1 MSISRSAQSA
11 MRCLPTGLLSLLLC
25 GLIGC
30 TTAARQ
36 EVSPTTA
43 PAATLAPTVVIAQAA
58 TPPAATATATRL
70 APSPTPRPPAE
81 TPPRATPSAAGSG
94 DPASPSGLEPT
105 ATPTATPPTPS
116 PTPTPVPTSSIVP
129 GWLTYENKFLGYSF
143 SYPPEGTIGHH
154 GTTEIPP
161 ENVTTRRE
169 YLAWEETVTLNNL
182 CVGVGYKTGFVTVGP
197 MDETLSLYASP
208 CGITGIGDYTIE
220 NWEEDIMID
229 GRPYTA
235 GGYRLYIWETDQLEE
250 EFYILLDVNDS
261 LRIDFGIHKMGATRS
276 GQPEVSEQ
284 EFNEIRETLLQIL
297 ASFRFFAPQT
307 GDE

>member
-1 MSISRSAQSA
+1 MHGQTRFNPL
-11 MRCLPTGLLSLLLC
+11 RRLCLSTLFVCLLLA
-25 GLIGC
+25 LAGC
-30 TTAARQ
+30 AT
-36 EVSPTTA
+36 
-43 PAATLAPTVVIAQAA
+43 PAHPEDVAPTDSHTPTALIAQAD
-58 TPPAATATATRL
+58 TPPAATATVSPL
-70 APSPTPRPPAE
+70 APSRTPRQTAVSSDGLTSPLQPE
-81 TPPRATPSAAGSG
+81 AT
-94 DPASPSGLEPT
+94 AS
-105 ATPTATPPTPS
+105 PTATPPTPS
-116 PTPTPVPTSSIVP
+116 PTPTPVPTSSVVP
-129 GWLTYENKFLGYSF
+129 GWLTYENEFLGYSF

-169 YLAWEETVTLNNL
+169 YLAWEETVTPNNL
-182 CVGVGYKTGFVTVGP
+182 CVGVSYKTGFVTVGP

-220 NWEEDIMID
+220 NWEEDITID

-235 GGYRLYIWETDQLEE
+235 GGYRLYIWETDQLVS
-250 EFYILLDVNDS
+250 EFHILLDVNDS

>member
-1 MSISRSAQSA
+1 MSMQPGMANSTSLERLLGKARTRLLELHVVAVISI
-11 MRCLPTGLLSLLLC
+11 TGCAGQNASQPALDRAAVATETVAVA
-25 GLIGC
+25 GVE
-30 TTAARQ
+30 TRATAT
-36 EVSPTTA
+36 PTTA
-43 PAATLAPTVVIAQAA
+43 PPPPVKPDAPTRPA
-58 TPPAATATATRL
+58 TSSLNPPA
-70 APSPTPRPPAE
+70 
-81 TPPRATPSAAGSG
+81 
-94 DPASPSGLEPT
+94 DPAGLEPT

-116 PTPTPVPTSSIVP
+116 PTPTPIPTSSIIP

-169 YLAWEETVTLNNL
+169 YLAWEETVTPNNL
-182 CVGVGYKTGFVTVGP
+182 CVGVSYKTGFVTVGP

-220 NWEEDIMID
+220 NWEEDITID
-229 GRPYTA
+229 GRAYTA
-235 GGYRLYIWETDQLEE
+235 GGYKLYIWETDQLVS
-250 EFYILLDVNDS
+250 EFYILLDVNDN
-261 LRIDFGIHKMGATRS
+261 LRIDFGVDKMGASQS

-297 ASFRFFAPQT
+297 ASFRFFAPQAS
-307 GDE
+307 GG

>member
-1 MSISRSAQSA
+1 MSTKLHPLI
-11 MRCLPTGLLSLLLC
+11 CLLALILLS
-25 GLIGC
+25 IVAC
-30 TTAARQ
+30 TAQ
-36 EVSPTTA
+36 EAA
-43 PAATLAPTVVIAQAA
+43 PADSELASGDAVAA
-58 TPPAATATATRL
+58 TVPATEAL
-70 APSPTPRPPAE
+70 PSPSPTPAPPPA
-81 TPPRATPSAAGSG
+81 TPTRSAVSTSNP
-94 DPASPSGLEPT
+94 PAAPAGLEPT

-116 PTPTPVPTSSIVP
+116 PTPTPVPTSSVVP
-129 GWLTYENKFLGYSF
+129 GWLTYENEFLGYSF

-169 YLAWEETVTLNNL
+169 YLAWEETVTPNNL
-182 CVGVGYKTGFVTVGP
+182 CVGVSYKTGFVTVGP

-220 NWEEDIMID
+220 NWEEDITID
-229 GRPYTA
+229 GRAYTA
-235 GGYRLYIWETDQLEE
+235 SGYKLYIWETDQLEE

-307 GDE
+307 DGE